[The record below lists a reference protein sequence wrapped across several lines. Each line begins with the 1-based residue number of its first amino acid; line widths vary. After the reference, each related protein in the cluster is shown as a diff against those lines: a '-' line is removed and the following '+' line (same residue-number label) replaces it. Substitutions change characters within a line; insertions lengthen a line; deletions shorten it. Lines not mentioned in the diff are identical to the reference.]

1 MFYTIRVRSAYTFLN
16 NTQAI
21 AAGTMDCFFP
31 LIESFH
37 TQDEPSYCGLGTLV
51 TVLNALKIDPHRQW
65 KGVWRYWN
73 ESLLECCE
81 RVKSARR
88 STDLPRCARGHE
100 GR

>member
-1 MFYTIRVRSAYTFLN
+1 
-16 NTQAI
+16 
-21 AAGTMDCFFP
+21 MDCFFP

-37 TQDEPSYCGLGTLV
+37 TQDEPAYCGLGTLV

-81 RVKSARR
+81 PLEVIQKKGIVFTKLGCLVGSFCLQFGFFITKRGGVSAGEDIKRQ
-88 STDLPRCARGHE
+88 
-100 GR
+100 